1 MKQVKQ
7 FTHLTLSKRQKCV
20 SINAELFQCNVIIDM
35 INKLPD
41 NNNVVLRKTN
51 ADLMFAVMDDKKRN
65 MLTDFNTIRKGKENY
80 VE

>member
-1 MKQVKQ
+1 MV
-7 FTHLTLSKRQKCV
+7 
-20 SINAELFQCNVIIDM
+20 
-35 INKLPD
+35 NKLPD
-41 NNNVVLRKTN
+41 NNNVVPRKTN